1 MTKRRTLSKK
11 PVRKTKR
18 GKKQFSFKRWLFKWI
33 AFPAIL
39 VAAGWVLWTDYQIR
53 NSFGQLQWELP
64 ARIYAKAHEL
74 YPGMSLPPER
84 LRTTLVDLGYRQTDV
99 PNNPGEFRQLGNQ
112 FELYTRG
119 FQFWDGPEP
128 ERLVNLQYS
137 GGSISRLTDSRGD
150 PVPLMRLEPLE
161 IAQINPETGQ
171 DRLPMSLEDVPQQ
184 LIDAVVAIED
194 RRFYS
199 HIGVDFLGIA
209 RAMVANIR
217 AGGIVQGGSTLT
229 QQLVKNLYLHRDQTL
244 ARKAEEAVMALALEV
259 HFTKD
264 QILEGYMNEVFLGQQ
279 GNRAIHGFSLASEFY
294 FGRRLDQ
301 LSLPEFA
308 LLAGMPQA
316 PSLYNPRR
324 NPERAI
330 ERRNTVLAQMAAQ
343 GLITERERELATRA
357 SLDVIE
363 RPRSRSNAYPAFMA
377 LVRDNLARE
386 YDIES
391 LRRSGLRI
399 FTTLDVGI
407 QEEVEQHLQ
416 EAVDAVEIDSATADK
431 LQAAT
436 IITDASTGEVRAI
449 SGGRDPDDRGFNR
462 ALNAR
467 RQIGS
472 LIKPFVYLAALDS
485 GRFSLASILD
495 DRPVEIELD
504 NGDIW
509 SPANYNR
516 QYDGNVY
523 LYEALYRSLN
533 LATVDLGMEL
543 GVSRVLRMLEKAGY
557 QGDANPYPSLLL
569 GAVEM
574 SPLEVAQIYQSLT
587 SGGYYSP
594 LRAVVAV
601 TSGEGQPLQRYGV
614 ESTPITDP
622 QSMFLLEH
630 AMQSVFYRGTA
641 QSAKRVLGN
650 QLPLAGKTG
659 TTNDLR
665 DSWFVG
671 YGSNLMGV
679 VWLGHDENVDTGL
692 SGSTGALPVWTDL
705 MTRLDIQPRFT
716 TAPEGIVWH
725 RVAPVPTQTRSSQ
738 DCSQAESL
746 PFAASVLPQASVDCE
761 ANGSIFDRFFG
772 QVRSI
777 TP

>member
-1 MTKRRTLSKK
+1 MTKRRTRSKK
-11 PVRKTKR
+11 PTRNTRKA
-18 GKKQFSFKRWLFKWI
+18 KKQFSFKRWLFKWI
-33 AFPAIL
+33 ALPAVL
-39 VAAGWVLWTDYQIR
+39 VAAGWLLWTDYQIR
-53 NSFGQLQWELP
+53 TSFGQLQWELP

-74 YPGMSLPPER
+74 YPGMSLPPEQ
-84 LRTTLVDLGYRQTDV
+84 LRSTLIDLGYRESDV
-99 PNNPGEFRQLGNQ
+99 PNNPGEFRELGNQ

-128 ERLVNLQYS
+128 ERLVNLQYA
-137 GGSISRLTDSRGD
+137 GNSISRLTDSRGD

-199 HIGVDFLGIA
+199 HFGVDLQGIA
-209 RAMVANIR
+209 RAMLANIR

-244 ARKAEEAVMALALEV
+244 ARKAEEAIMAIALEI
-259 HFTKD
+259 HFSKA

-279 GNRAIHGFSLASEFY
+279 GNRAIHGFSLAAEFY

-301 LSLPEFA
+301 LSLSEFA

-324 NPERAI
+324 NPQRAI
-330 ERRNTVLAQMAAQ
+330 ERRNTVLSQMATQ
-343 GLITERERELATRA
+343 GLITERERELAARA

-377 LVRDNLARE
+377 LVQDNLARE

-407 QEEVEQHLQ
+407 QEQVEQRIQ
-416 EAVDAVEIDSATADK
+416 RAVDSVEIDSATADQ

-462 ALNAR
+462 ALNAK

-485 GRFSLASILD
+485 GRYSLASILD

-509 SPANYNR
+509 SPSNYNR
-516 QYDGNVY
+516 EYDGNVY
-523 LYEALYRSLN
+523 LHEALYRSLN

-543 GVSRVLRMLEKAGY
+543 GVHRVIRMLERAGY
-557 QGDANPYPSLLL
+557 KGDANPYPSVLL
-569 GAVEM
+569 GALEM
-574 SPLEVAQIYQSLT
+574 SPLEVAQVYQSLT

-622 QSMFLLEH
+622 ETMFLLEH
-630 AMQSVFYRGTA
+630 TMQSVFYQGTA
-641 QSAKRVLGN
+641 ESAKKKLGN

-692 SGSTGALPVWTDL
+692 SGATGALPVWTDL
-705 MTRLDIQPRFT
+705 MAGLNIQPRYT
-716 TAPEGIVWH
+716 PAPESIVWH
-725 RVAPVPTQTRSSQ
+725 RVAPVPTQDRINQ
-738 DCSQAESL
+738 DCSQAQSL
-746 PFAASVLPQASVDCE
+746 PFSPSVLPQPSVDCE
-761 ANGSIFDRFFG
+761 SSGSLLDRFFG

>member
-1 MTKRRTLSKK
+1 MTKRRTRSKK
-11 PVRKTKR
+11 TARNTRKA
-18 GKKQFSFKRWLFKWI
+18 KKSFSFKRWLFKWI
-33 AFPAIL
+33 ALPAIFI
-39 VAAGWVLWTDYQIR
+39 AAGWLLWTDYQIR
-53 NSFGQLQWELP
+53 TSFGQLQWELP

-74 YPGMSLPPER
+74 YPGMSLPPEQ
-84 LRTTLVDLGYRQTDV
+84 LRSTLIDLGYRQSDV

-137 GGSISRLTDSRGD
+137 GNTINRLTDSRGD

-184 LIDAVVAIED
+184 LVDAVVAIED

-199 HIGVDFLGIA
+199 HFGVDLQGIA
-209 RAMVANIR
+209 RAMLANIR

-244 ARKAEEAVMALALEV
+244 ARKAEEAIMAIALEI
-259 HFTKD
+259 HFSKE

-279 GNRAIHGFSLASEFY
+279 GNRAIHGFSLAAEFY

-301 LSLPEFA
+301 LSLSEFA

-324 NPERAI
+324 NPQRAT
-330 ERRNTVLAQMAAQ
+330 ERRNTVLSQMASQ
-343 GLITERERELATRA
+343 GLITERERELAARA

-377 LVRDNLARE
+377 LVQDNLARE

-407 QEEVEQHLQ
+407 QEQVEQRIQ
-416 EAVDAVEIDSATADK
+416 QAVDSVEIDSATADQ

-462 ALNAR
+462 ALNAK

-509 SPANYNR
+509 SPSNYNR
-516 QYDGNVY
+516 EYDGNVY
-523 LYEALYRSLN
+523 LHEALYRSLN

-543 GVSRVLRMLEKAGY
+543 GVRRVIRMLERAGY
-557 QGDANPYPSLLL
+557 DGDANPYPSLLL
-569 GAVEM
+569 GALEM
-574 SPLEVAQIYQSLT
+574 SPLEVAQVYQSLT

-601 TSGEGQPLQRYGV
+601 TSGDGNPLQRYGV
-614 ESTPITDP
+614 ESTPISDP
-622 QSMFLLEH
+622 ETMFLLEH
-630 AMQSVFYRGTA
+630 AMQSVFYQGTA
-641 QSAKRVLGN
+641 ESAKKRLGN

-679 VWLGHDENVDTGL
+679 VWLGHDENIDTGL
-692 SGSTGALPVWTDL
+692 SGATGALPVWTDL
-705 MTRLDIQPRFT
+705 MAGLNIQPRYT
-716 TAPEGIVWH
+716 PAPESIIWH
-725 RVAPVPTQTRSSQ
+725 RVAPVPTQDRINQ
-738 DCSQAESL
+738 DCSQAQSL
-746 PFAASVLPQASVDCE
+746 PFTSSVLPQPSVDCE
-761 ANGSIFDRFFG
+761 SSGSLFDRFFG

-777 TP
+777 NQ